1 MSFVTGH
8 LRPLLFAAAAGWL
21 LAVGCPAAE
30 IDPGLLA
37 PVEPRPLEPEPPE
50 PAGGEPTPIEA
61 AAGEIEQ
68 LRQEVAAA
76 ALLRDEVET
85 LRTQVERLEL
95 RLSGDT
101 SAVEQVSAQVKMPQ
115 REDAYVPT
123 VPFAALESGQPPAGF
138 PSATRGSQ
146 LLGSYNYNFGGGYL
160 QLQSRDKEFTF
171 QIQNQIT
178 VDGTFYSLRNPD
190 TFEKGFN
197 IPFYRLYFM
206 GNFLED
212 WEYLAS
218 VQQLLG
224 SFNILD
230 VYLGYKFA
238 DELHIRVGH
247 FLSPFLY
254 EYWAFSPAWEPVI
267 TNSPLYQIAGKR
279 QTGGMLWGK
288 LFDDVVQYQVG
299 VIDGADG
306 AYFDVDSHV
315 DTIGSVTW
323 TPFKPNGVASWDSF
337 GVGFSFQ
344 NGVQDYILSDGSNFD
359 FPFGNGEPTFN
370 QNFVNSSGV
379 PFFTYEDDVA
389 ADGNRFK
396 IAPHLFWFGR
406 FSFLAE
412 YARWTRALTNGPTQ
426 ITEEI
431 NAYYVNTSYFVTGER
446 YTGDGLLGYT
456 TIEPLNDYGAIELVN
471 QFAQFELG
479 NQSLTPG
486 FAKPGQDATR
496 LQQLMTGINWWPN
509 RYVRLSF
516 DYVNVWTN
524 RAVDVGD
531 GQFADTYGIWW
542 GRAAA
547 FF

>member
-1 MSFVTGH
+1 MIARHQKLVPLAGVVAWLMADRGLALDVTLH
-8 LRPLLFAAAAGWL
+8 PPAPPAAARL
-21 LAVGCPAAE
+21 
-30 IDPGLLA
+30 
-37 PVEPRPLEPEPPE
+37 
-50 PAGGEPTPIEA
+50 EPTPIEHA
-61 AAGEIEQ
+61 ADELEL

-76 ALLRDEVET
+76 ALIKDEVES
-85 LRTQVERLEL
+85 LRTQVERLEQ
-95 RLSGDT
+95 RLESDPP
-101 SAVEQVSAQVKMPQ
+101 AVAAAAFQLPLPAGPP
-115 REDAYVPT
+115 EDVYVPA
-123 VPFAALESGQPPAGF
+123 VPFAAVESSSPPAGM

-160 QLQSRDKEFTF
+160 QLQSRDEEFTF
-171 QIQNQIT
+171 QIQNQMT
-178 VDGTFYSLRNPD
+178 LDGTFYSLDNAD

-206 GNFLED
+206 GNFLEN

-218 VQQLLG
+218 VQALLG

-230 VYLGYKFA
+230 MYFGYRFA
-238 DELHIRVGH
+238 DELNIRVGH

-267 TNSPLYQIAGKR
+267 TNSPLFQLAGKR
-279 QTGGMLWGK
+279 QTGGMLWGR
-288 LFDDVVQYQVG
+288 LFDNVVQYQVG
-299 VIDGADG
+299 VFDGANG
-306 AYFDVDSHV
+306 AYFDVDAHV
-315 DTIGSVTW
+315 DTIAEVTW
-323 TPFKPNGVASWDSF
+323 TPFKPNGVESWDSF
-337 GVGFSFQ
+337 GLGFSVQ
-344 NGVQDYILSDGSNFD
+344 NGVQDYVLSDGSNFN

-379 PFFTYEDDVA
+379 PFFTYQDDVA
-389 ADGNRFK
+389 ANGNRFK
-396 IAPHLFWFGR
+396 IAPQIFRFGQ

-412 YARWTRALTNGPTQ
+412 YVRWTRALTNGATEIEEQ
-426 ITEEI
+426 ID
-431 NAYYVNTSYFVTGER
+431 AYYVNTSYFLTGER

-456 TIEPLNDYGAIELVN
+456 TIEPLHDYGAVELVN
-471 QFAQFELG
+471 QFAQLELG

-486 FAKPGQDATR
+486 FAQPGQDATR

-516 DYVNVWTN
+516 DYVTVWTN
-524 RAVDVGD
+524 RAVDVGA